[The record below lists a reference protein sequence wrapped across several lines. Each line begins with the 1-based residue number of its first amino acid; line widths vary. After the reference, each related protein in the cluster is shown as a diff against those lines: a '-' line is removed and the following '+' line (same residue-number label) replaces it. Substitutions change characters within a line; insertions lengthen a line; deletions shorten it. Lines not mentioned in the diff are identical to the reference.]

1 MLKLFGVEPT
11 TIRFKSKS
19 QPNSTAKGY
28 HQEPLYKALKQIQ
41 AEPEDARNPVTL
53 CSPNIPAKTAHP
65 KPTPDNRPSEAASVE
80 VEAEPTAQ
88 ASSRDVSP
96 SEAPAPESQPEPASS
111 APVLSYEERD
121 RKRLRDVVKRLHSI
135 SIAVQQIASKKAKWS
150 QYPEYAEVVSRGVKI
165 AAVVRLL

>member
-1 MLKLFGVEPT
+1 MLKLFGVEPK

-41 AEPEDARNPVTL
+41 VESEDARNPVTL
-53 CSPNIPAKTAHP
+53 CSPYIPAKTATP
-65 KPTPDNRPSEAASVE
+65 KSTPDNRPSEAASVE
-80 VEAEPTAQ
+80 VEAEPTEQ

-96 SEAPAPESQPEPASS
+96 SEAPTPESQPEPTSS

-121 RKRLRDVVKRLHSI
+121 RKSLRDVVKRLHSI
-135 SIAVQQIASKKAKWS
+135 SIAVRQIASKKAKWS

-165 AAVVRLL
+165 AESVRLL